1 MRVLVPYDGSPQSEA
16 ALDHAIET
24 YPDAAIVALFVVDPV
39 ERLRDEGHLPKSFE
53 DVRRE
58 ATADH
63 GSVGKRVDDI
73 LSAAEQRAAD
83 HDREIETVVEPGHV
97 ARTVVE
103 VAEELP
109 ADGIVIGS
117 HARNLAARILLGSTA
132 EDVVRHANVPVTVVR

>member
-1 MRVLVPYDGSPQSEA
+1 MRILVPFDGSPQSEA

-24 YPDAAIVALFVVDPV
+24 YHDAAIVVLFVVDPV
-39 ERLRDEGHLPKSFE
+39 EQLRDVGHLPGSFE

-63 GSVGKRVDDI
+63 GSIGKHVDTV

-83 HDREIETVVEPGHV
+83 DDREIETIVEIGPV

-103 VAEELP
+103 VAEELS

-132 EDVVRHANVPVTVVR
+132 EQVVRHASVPVTVIR